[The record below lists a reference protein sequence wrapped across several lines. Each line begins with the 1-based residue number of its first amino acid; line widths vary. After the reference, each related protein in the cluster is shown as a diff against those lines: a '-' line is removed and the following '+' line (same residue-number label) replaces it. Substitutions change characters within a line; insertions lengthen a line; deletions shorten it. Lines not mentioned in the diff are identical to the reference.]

1 MTLVPMPAP
10 VWVVLLVGAAVGVF
24 VGLVGTSGAVM
35 IPTLV
40 LVFGLSQLRAQGTAL
55 FVALLPVWIGPMLPY
70 ARAGQIEW
78 RMGVLL
84 GVGLMVGGYFGGQ
97 WAQLLP
103 MGVLRK
109 VFAVVLLMAAVR
121 MFTKS

>member
-1 MTLVPMPAP
+1 MTPLPIAAP
-10 VWVVLLVGAAVGVF
+10 VWVVLLVGAVVGVF

-40 LVFGLSQLRAQGTAL
+40 LVFGLNQLRAQGTAL
-55 FVALLPVWIGPMLPY
+55 FLALLPVWIGPMLPY

-84 GVGLMVGGYFGGQ
+84 GLGLMVGGYFGGQ
-97 WAQLLP
+97 WAQVLP
-103 MGVLRK
+103 QGVLRK
-109 VFAVVLLMAAVR
+109 GFAVVLVVVAVR
-121 MFTKS
+121 MFWKS

>member
-1 MTLVPMPAP
+1 MTAAAP
-10 VWVVLLVGAAVGVF
+10 VWLVLVVGAAVGVF

-40 LVFGLSQLRAQGTAL
+40 LVFGLTQLRAQGTAL
-55 FVALLPVWIGPMLPY
+55 FLALLPVWIGPLLPY
-70 ARAGQIEW
+70 ARAGQVEW
-78 RMGVLL
+78 RMGALL

-97 WAQLLP
+97 WAQTLP

-109 VFAVVLLMAAVR
+109 VFAVVLVVVAAR
-121 MFTKS
+121 LFLKS

>member
-1 MTLVPMPAP
+1 MTPVPMAAP
-10 VWVVLLVGAAVGVF
+10 VWMVLVVGAAVGVF

-40 LVFGLSQLRAQGTAL
+40 LVFGLNQLRAQGTAL
-55 FVALLPVWIGPMLPY
+55 FIALLPVWIGPLLPY
-70 ARAGQIEW
+70 IRAGEVEW
-78 RMGVLL
+78 RMGLLL

-97 WAQLLP
+97 WAQVLP

-109 VFAVVLLMAAVR
+109 GFAVVLLVVAVR